1 MSGEKTITIVGW
13 GNQARAWA
21 ANLSD
26 SGYRVNVWLRPDSSS
41 KTKAAQVAHVLET
54 DERIPQGPIVFLVP
68 DDQIP
73 QALGRLATRLIPGSL
88 LLYAHGYALETEK
101 LHERHPSFRHALLA
115 PKAIGTE
122 VRATYV
128 DKRPLGGVYSVEHA
142 HDAEEKIL
150 TLAKDLGIT
159 MGPYP
164 CTFKQE
170 MVADLFSEQAVL
182 CSVIPESCRLAFDM
196 LRARGIPPE
205 LAFFE
210 LWHEVGLIVKTMV
223 DKGPEAFFNLISP
236 NALIGAEKGRQ
247 LLCGEDFKKRLQ
259 TLLNEIED
267 GSFKKTVD
275 QTDPAKTREET
286 LKRWTTSEL
295 NQTIN
300 RMKT

>member
-1 MSGEKTITIVGW
+1 LSGEKTITIVGW

-21 ANLSD
+21 ANLRD
-26 SGYRVNVWLRPDSSS
+26 SGYRVNVWLRPGSNS
-41 KTKAAQVAHVLET
+41 KSKAAETARVLDA

-68 DDQIP
+68 DDQIS
-73 QALGRLATRLIPGSL
+73 QAVSRLAPRLIPGSL

-101 LHERHPSFRHALLA
+101 LHERHPTFSHALLA

-142 HDAEEKIL
+142 PTAEQEIL
-150 TLAKDLGIT
+150 TLARDLGIT

-182 CSVIPESCRLAFDM
+182 CSVIPESCRMAFDM
-196 LRARGIPPE
+196 LRARGIPAE

-210 LWHEVGLIVKTMV
+210 LWHEVGLIVRTMV

-247 LLCGEDFKKRLQ
+247 LLCGDDFQKRLQ
-259 TLLNEIED
+259 SLLNDIED
-267 GSFKKTVD
+267 GSFRRTVD
-275 QTDPAKTREET
+275 QTNPAQTRQET
-286 LKRWTTSEL
+286 LKRWTSSEL